1 MGFYYDSGMV
11 RLTGQEKTHIQI
23 TSLRRTVL
31 RRRAHMKLRG
41 AAWEALGLVGMQQEK
56 GEAVVYMRTS
66 RLGWASLNNFG
77 GAQGCP

>member
-1 MGFYYDSGMV
+1 
-11 RLTGQEKTHIQI
+11 
-23 TSLRRTVL
+23 
-31 RRRAHMKLRG
+31 MKLRG
-41 AAWEALGLVGMQQEK
+41 AAWEALGLVGMQREK

>member
-1 MGFYYDSGMV
+1 
-11 RLTGQEKTHIQI
+11 
-23 TSLRRTVL
+23 
-31 RRRAHMKLRG
+31 MKLRG

-56 GEAVVYMRTS
+56 GEAVAYMRTS